1 MEYKLIRGSNEQ
13 DVVNK
18 VCDSIDCGW
27 IPCGG
32 IAIRTSL
39 SLGDIYFYQAMTR
52 SKKVES
58 SPTDT
63 QQTNGGASL
72 NG

>member
-1 MEYKLIRGSNEQ
+1 MEYKLIRGSDEQ

-39 SLGDIYFYQAMTR
+39 SLGDIYFFQAMTR

-63 QQTNGGASL
+63 HTQVLQ
-72 NG
+72 